1 MRMSITRPLVALA
14 VAGGLALAFSPAAS
28 ADVSVPTNVSAALG
42 SFPTDPRGAM
52 TSWVEWAQ
60 VQSMRTAL
68 EGPGSRVTCAIDA
81 AGVSKCV
88 DFVPNTKGKGWKR
101 DSVTYTL
108 ANDTTQIFK
117 SKGRWVRN
125 NFGADQNPFTNTDRF
140 YPYDYWLP
148 WLTSGVPIDTFV
160 DSDGWLSVQEQNTK
174 GGDDQYPVT
183 MVKVS
188 PDGLTAKF
196 LQQYQDGKVAIS
208 QTIALT
214 DVPAINVPQSTK
226 QPR

>member
-1 MRMSITRPLVALA
+1 MKQSLTRPLIALA
-14 VAGGLALAFSPAAS
+14 VAGGLMLAS
-28 ADVSVPTNVSAALG
+28 APSASAEVSVPTDVSAALG
-42 SFPTDPRGAM
+42 TFSSDPRGAM
-52 TSWVEWAQ
+52 TTWVTWAQ
-60 VQSMRTAL
+60 AQPMTTA
-68 EGPGSRVTCAIDA
+68 ESGPGSRVNCAIDS

-88 DFVPNTKGKGWKR
+88 DFVPKAKGIGWKR

-108 ANDTTQIFK
+108 ANDRTQVFK
-117 SKGRWVRN
+117 SKGQWVRN

-148 WLTSGVPIDTFV
+148 WLTSGVPIDTFI
-160 DSDGWLSVQEQNTK
+160 DPDGWLSVQEQNTK
-174 GGDDQYPVT
+174 GGDDRYPVT

-196 LQQYQDGKVAIS
+196 LQQYQDGRLAVG
-208 QTIALT
+208 QTITLT

-226 QPR
+226 QR

>member
-1 MRMSITRPLVALA
+1 MRLSLTRPLIALA
-14 VAGGLALAFSPAAS
+14 VAGGLALISAPSTSAA
-28 ADVSVPTNVSAALG
+28 VSVPSDVSTALV

-52 TSWVEWAQ
+52 TAWVTWAQ
-60 VQSMRTAL
+60 TQPMTTTQT
-68 EGPGSRVTCAIDA
+68 GPGARVTCAIDA
-81 AGVSKCV
+81 TGVSKCV
-88 DFVPNTKGKGWKR
+88 DFVPKAKGKGWKR

-108 ANDTTQIFK
+108 ANDRTQVFM
-117 SKGRWVRN
+117 SKGQWVRN
-125 NFGADQNPFTNTDRF
+125 NFGADQNPFTNTGRF

-208 QTIALT
+208 QTITLT

>member
-1 MRMSITRPLVALA
+1 MKLSPTRPLIALA
-14 VAGGLALAFSPAAS
+14 VAGGLALASAPTAS
-28 ADVSVPTNVSAALG
+28 ADVSVPTSVSTALS

-52 TSWVEWAQ
+52 TSWVTWAQ
-60 VQSMRTAL
+60 VQPMRTAL
-68 EGPGSRVTCAIDA
+68 EGPGSRVNCTIDA

-88 DFVPNTKGKGWKR
+88 DFVPKAKGKGWKR

-108 ANDTTQIFK
+108 ANDRTQIFK
-117 SKGRWVRN
+117 SKGQWVRN

-148 WLTSGVPIDTFV
+148 WLTAGVPIDTFV

-174 GGDDQYPVT
+174 GGDDQLPVT

-196 LQQYQDGKVAIS
+196 LQQYQDGKVAVS
-208 QTIALT
+208 QTITLT

-226 QPR
+226 QQR